1 MLHFFFIPEMAGSIQ
16 HKSTPFKP
24 WRIFYLHDR
33 DRIILFLSL
42 HFYRCRKQLANSSNS
57 RNNARIVSCL
67 YPNILRRRLKLIRA
81 GLSNSILQLKIH
93 IYLTLIGSD
102 FNRRR
107 YDIPKNF
114 LQISGS
120 RKQRLIGNP
129 DLHAI
134 F

>member
-16 HKSTPFKP
+16 HKSTPLKS

-33 DRIILFLSL
+33 NRIILFLSL
-42 HFYRCRKQLANSSNS
+42 HFCHRRKQLANSSNS

-67 YPNILRRRLKLIRA
+67 HPNILRRRLKLIRA
-81 GLSNSILQLKIH
+81 GLSSSILQLKIH
-93 IYLTLIGSD
+93 TYLTLIGSD
-102 FNRRR
+102 LNRRR

-114 LQISGS
+114 LQVSGS
-120 RKQRLIGNP
+120 RKQRLIGNS
-129 DLHAI
+129 DLYAI